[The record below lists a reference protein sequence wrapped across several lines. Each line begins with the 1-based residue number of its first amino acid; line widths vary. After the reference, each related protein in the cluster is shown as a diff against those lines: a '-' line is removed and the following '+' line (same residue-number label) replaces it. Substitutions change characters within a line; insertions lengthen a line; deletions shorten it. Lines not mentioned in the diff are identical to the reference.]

1 MSSTK
6 EVREIVALLNR
17 AADAY
22 YNGDAPIMTDH
33 AFDQLRDRLEE
44 VRPDHPYLRKV
55 GAAAKG
61 AVKLPY
67 KMSSLQKIKPGTGS
81 VESFAKRIPKPEGY
95 VLSEKLDGLSVLW
108 CYTTGKLYLRGDGV
122 TGVDISQFVP
132 FIQDLKPPS
141 AAFIKNTLVLRGE
154 LMVLPSDLPSGTLAR
169 SWTNGQVHQKVPQPE
184 ANKIHF
190 VAYEVIEPEGIP
202 RFQQMQWLTKNGF
215 NTPWFIHI
223 KTIDDTTLS
232 SALQGRR
239 AKCLYDMDGIVVG
252 ENDVPWTQSDEY
264 KALEE
269 AELPKDMRAF
279 KMVLDDQ
286 CKETTVVA
294 VHWAPSY
301 QGYLIPR
308 IEIEP
313 VVVGSATITFLTG
326 HNAKNIKDKN
336 IGPGA
341 KIRIRRSGDVIPT
354 LDAVLVPTVASMPEG
369 EHVWDATET
378 HLKSVDSMD
387 LVSPRL
393 RHFVKTL
400 EVEGMGPGMV
410 DKLVEKGV
418 KGPKDLYALSVEKM
432 SEILGPT
439 NGQKI
444 HRALRLPFQKGLSE
458 MKIMISSGLMPRS
471 VGETKLKVLFAVEP
485 EWRNWKRY
493 AHSCESFESW
503 SIGSFTEFL
512 KVLPAYEQWR
522 SNEFPTVATPSAT
535 VATVANPTAATV
547 VNPTAATVA
556 NPTVTPKGTLCFTG
570 FRNKEFE
577 SQCIQKGYTISD
589 TVTKKTNFLV
599 IPDTEGYTSTK
610 VDKAKASGVT
620 VVSFSNFQKTL

>member
-1 MSSTK
+1 
-6 EVREIVALLNR
+6 
-17 AADAY
+17 
-22 YNGDAPIMTDH
+22 
-33 AFDQLRDRLEE
+33 
-44 VRPDHPYLRKV
+44 
-55 GAAAKG
+55 
-61 AVKLPY
+61 
-67 KMSSLQKIKPGTGS
+67 
-81 VESFAKRIPKPEGY
+81 
-95 VLSEKLDGLSVLW
+95 
-108 CYTTGKLYLRGDGV
+108 
-122 TGVDISQFVP
+122 
-132 FIQDLKPPS
+132 
-141 AAFIKNTLVLRGE
+141 
-154 LMVLPSDLPSGTLAR
+154 
-169 SWTNGQVHQKVPQPE
+169 
-184 ANKIHF
+184 
-190 VAYEVIEPEGIP
+190 
-202 RFQQMQWLTKNGF
+202 
-215 NTPWFIHI
+215 
-223 KTIDDTTLS
+223 
-232 SALQGRR
+232 
-239 AKCLYDMDGIVVG
+239 
-252 ENDVPWTQSDEY
+252 
-264 KALEE
+264 
-269 AELPKDMRAF
+269 
-279 KMVLDDQ
+279 
-286 CKETTVVA
+286 VA
-294 VHWAPSY
+294 VHWAASY

-354 LDAVLVPTVASMPEG
+354 LDAVLVPTVASMPAG
-369 EHVWDATET
+369 EHLWDATGT
-378 HLKSVDSMD
+378 HLKGVGTDD

-444 HRALRLPFQKGLSE
+444 HRALRAPFQKGLSE

-522 SNEFPTVATPSAT
+522 INEFPTVATAVPTAT
-535 VATVANPTAATV
+535 AVATVTAVPTAS
-547 VNPTAATVA
+547 
-556 NPTVTPKGTLCFTG
+556 KGTLCFTG

-577 SQCIQKGYTISD
+577 AQCVQKGYTVVD
-589 TVTKKTNFLV
+589 TVTKKTNFLI

-610 VDKAKASGVT
+610 VDKAKASGIT

>member
-1 MSSTK
+1 
-6 EVREIVALLNR
+6 
-17 AADAY
+17 
-22 YNGDAPIMTDH
+22 
-33 AFDQLRDRLEE
+33 
-44 VRPDHPYLRKV
+44 
-55 GAAAKG
+55 
-61 AVKLPY
+61 
-67 KMSSLQKIKPGTGS
+67 
-81 VESFAKRIPKPEGY
+81 
-95 VLSEKLDGLSVLW
+95 
-108 CYTTGKLYLRGDGV
+108 
-122 TGVDISQFVP
+122 
-132 FIQDLKPPS
+132 
-141 AAFIKNTLVLRGE
+141 
-154 LMVLPSDLPSGTLAR
+154 
-169 SWTNGQVHQKVPQPE
+169 
-184 ANKIHF
+184 
-190 VAYEVIEPEGIP
+190 
-202 RFQQMQWLTKNGF
+202 
-215 NTPWFIHI
+215 
-223 KTIDDTTLS
+223 
-232 SALQGRR
+232 
-239 AKCLYDMDGIVVG
+239 
-252 ENDVPWTQSDEY
+252 
-264 KALEE
+264 
-269 AELPKDMRAF
+269 
-279 KMVLDDQ
+279 
-286 CKETTVVA
+286 VA

-326 HNAKNIKDKN
+326 HNAKNIKDKK

-378 HLKSVDSMD
+378 HLKGVGSDD

-493 AHSCESFESW
+493 AGSCESFESW

-522 SNEFPTVATPSAT
+522 SNEFPTVTTPSAT
-535 VATVANPTAATV
+535 IATV
-547 VNPTAATVA
+547 VNPTVATVVT
-556 NPTVTPKGTLCFTG
+556 PTVTPKGTLCFTG

-577 SQCIQKGYTISD
+577 AQCVQKGYTVSD

>member
-1 MSSTK
+1 MSSAK

-22 YNGDAPIMTDH
+22 YNGDAPIMTDT
-33 AFDQLRDRLEE
+33 AYDKLRDRLEE
-44 VRPDHPYLRKV
+44 ERPDHPYLRKI

-81 VESFAKRIPKPEGY
+81 VESFAKRKPDGY

-132 FIQDLKPPS
+132 SIQGLKP
-141 AAFIKNTLVLRGE
+141 AAAASIKNNLVLRGE
-154 LMVLPSDLPSGTLAR
+154 LMVLPTDLPYGTLAR

-184 ANKIHF
+184 ANKIRF
-190 VAYEVIEPEGIP
+190 VAYEVLEPEGIP
-202 RFQQMQWLTKNGF
+202 RFQQLQWLVKKEF
-215 NTPWFIHI
+215 QTPWFITI
-223 KTIDDTTLS
+223 KTIDDDMLS
-232 SALQGRR
+232 NTLQGRR
-239 AKCLYDMDGIVVG
+239 SKCTYDMDGIVVA
-252 ENDVPWTQSDEY
+252 EDVVPWTQSDEY
-264 KALEE
+264 KSLEE

-294 VHWAPSY
+294 VHWAASY

-313 VVVGSATITFLTG
+313 VIVGSATITFLTG
-326 HNAKNIKDKN
+326 HNAKNIKEKN

-369 EHVWDATET
+369 EHVWDATGT
-378 HLKSVDSMD
+378 HLKGVGTDD

-432 SEILGPT
+432 AEILGPT

-493 AHSCESFESW
+493 AHSCQSFESW

-522 SNEFPTVATPSAT
+522 TNEFPTVA
-535 VATVANPTAATV
+535 VAAAVANPTATAVATAV
-547 VNPTAATVA
+547 STSSAVPTES
-556 NPTVTPKGTLCFTG
+556 KGTLCFTG

-577 SQCIQKGYTISD
+577 AQCVQKGYTVVD

-610 VDKAKASGVT
+610 VDKAKAAGVT
-620 VVSFSNFQKTL
+620 VVSFSNFQKTV

>member
-1 MSSTK
+1 MSRSTK
-6 EVREIVALLNR
+6 EIREIVALLNR
-17 AADAY
+17 AADSY
-22 YNGDAPIMTDH
+22 YNTDSPLMTDL
-33 AFDQLRDRLEE
+33 AYDNLRDHLEE
-44 VRPDHPYLRKV
+44 LKPDHPYLKKV

-81 VESFAKRIPKPEGY
+81 VDSFMKRNADGY
-95 VLSEKLDGLSVLW
+95 VISEKLDGLSVLW
-108 CYTTGKLYLRGDGV
+108 CYTQNKLYLRGDGV
-122 TGVDISQFVP
+122 TGVDISQFIP
-132 FIQDLKPPS
+132 FIQGLKPE
-141 AAFIKNTLVLRGE
+141 AASSIQNTLVLRGE
-154 LMVLPSDLPSGTLAR
+154 LMVLHVDLPPGTLAR
-169 SWTNGQVHQKVPQPE
+169 SWTNGQVHQKVPQRE
-184 ANKIHF
+184 ASNIRF
-190 VAYEVIEPEGIP
+190 VAYEVLEPEGIP
-202 RFQQMQWLTKNGF
+202 RFQQMKWLLKTRF
-215 NTPWFIHI
+215 ETPWHIHM
-223 KTIDDTTLS
+223 KTVDDAGLS
-232 SALQGRR
+232 DILLGRR
-239 AKCLYDMDGIVVG
+239 EKCNYDMDGIVVA
-252 ENDVPWTQSDEY
+252 EDQVPWTQSNEY
-264 KALEE
+264 KAMED
-269 AELPKDMRAF
+269 AELPIDMRAF
-279 KMVLDDQ
+279 KMVLEDQ

-313 VVVGSATITFLTG
+313 VVVGSANITYLTG
-326 HNAKNIKDKN
+326 HNAKTIKDKK

-341 KIRIRRSGDVIPT
+341 KIRIRRSGDVIPA
-354 LDAVLVPTVASMPEG
+354 LDAVLIPAVEGSLPPG
-369 EHVWDATET
+369 EHVWDMTET

-418 KGPKDLYALSVEKM
+418 KGPKDLYGLSVEKL

-439 NGQKI
+439 NGLKI

-493 AHSCESFESW
+493 AMSCESFESW

-512 KVLPAYEQWR
+512 KILPAYEQWR
-522 SNEFPTVATPSAT
+522 LNEFPNIAPVVTTVAP
-535 VATVANPTAATV
+535 VAVA
-547 VNPTAATVA
+547 VA
-556 NPTVTPKGTLCFTG
+556 VAPKGTLCFTG

-577 SQCIQKGYTISD
+577 ALCVQKGYTVSD
-589 TVTKKTNFLV
+589 TLTKKTNFLI
-599 IPDTEGYTSTK
+599 IPNTEDYTSTK
-610 VDKAKASGVT
+610 VDKAKASGVP
-620 VVSFSNFQKTL
+620 VVSFSDFQKTL

>member
-1 MSSTK
+1 MSSAK
-6 EVREIVALLNR
+6 EIREIVALLNR

-33 AFDQLRDRLEE
+33 AYDQLREKLEE
-44 VRPDHPYLRKV
+44 ERPDHPYLRKI

-81 VESFAKRIPKPEGY
+81 VDSFAKRGSMHSGY

-108 CYTTGKLYLRGDGV
+108 CADEKKLYLRGDGV

-132 FIQDLKPPS
+132 FIQNLKPANS
-141 AAFIKNTLVLRGE
+141 IRTSLVLRGE

-169 SWTNGQVHQKVPQPE
+169 SWTNGQVHQKVPQAE
-184 ANKIHF
+184 ASKIRF

-202 RFQQMQWLTKNGF
+202 RFQQLQWLAKNGF
-215 NTPWFIHI
+215 SVPWFTRLDSIN
-223 KTIDDTTLS
+223 DTVLSDTL
-232 SALQGRR
+232 QNRR
-239 AKCLYDMDGIVVG
+239 SNCLYDMDGIVVG
-252 ENDVPWTQSDEY
+252 EDEVPLNQSDEY

-279 KMVLDDQ
+279 KMVLEDQ

-294 VHWAPSY
+294 VHWSASY

-326 HNAKNIKDKN
+326 HNAKNIKDKK

-354 LDAVLVPTVASMPEG
+354 LDAVLVPTVASMPAG
-369 EHVWDATET
+369 ELVWDATET
-378 HLKSVDSMD
+378 HLKGVETAD
-387 LVSPRL
+387 LLSPRL

-400 EVEGMGPGMV
+400 EVEGLGPGMV

-418 KGPKDLYALSVEKM
+418 KGPKDLYALSVEKLA
-432 SEILGPT
+432 EILGPT

-458 MKIMISSGLMPRS
+458 MQIMISSSLMPRS

-485 EWRNWKRY
+485 DWRKWTRY

-522 SNEFPTVATPSAT
+522 TNEFPTVAIT
-535 VATVANPTAATV
+535 VPIPV
-547 VNPTAATVA
+547 VNT
-556 NPTVTPKGTLCFTG
+556 NPTVAPKGTLCFTG

-577 SQCIQKGYTISD
+577 AKCVELGYTMVD
-589 TVTKKTNFLV
+589 TITKKTNYLL

-610 VDKAKASGVT
+610 VEKAKAAGIPVIP
-620 VVSFSNFQKTL
+620 FSKFLVDGRV